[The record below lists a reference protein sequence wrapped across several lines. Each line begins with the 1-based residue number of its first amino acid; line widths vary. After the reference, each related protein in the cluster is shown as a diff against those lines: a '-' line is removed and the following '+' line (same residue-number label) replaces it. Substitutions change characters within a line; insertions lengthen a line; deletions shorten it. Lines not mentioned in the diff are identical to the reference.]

1 MITLPKCGGK
11 NNLLYKTTT
20 MERRSF
26 LKNFSL
32 AGALLTV
39 PPALAE
45 AATFAAPV
53 KKDIGNITL
62 KGKVQSKGTGIA
74 GIAVTDGNNI
84 TLTDKNG
91 NYELL
96 SNNTAEF
103 VYISM
108 PSAYQFNNDK
118 GIAKFYVPVN
128 TSSNSFKADFELEK
142 LAVDD
147 KQHCFVVWADTQM
160 ISEKDVELLKAQS
173 VPDLQQLV
181 AAYPKQTLF
190 HGIGCGDLVWDKFEL
205 FEGYKQAIDTT
216 GVTFFNVI
224 GNHDMDLDART
235 DELSAKTFKKQFGPT
250 YYSFNRGDIHYVV
263 LDDVF
268 FIGTAKQYIGYI
280 TENQL
285 QWLEQDLLQVKPG
298 TTVVVSLHIPTNTG
312 AARRNKK
319 DAELGSVVSNRK
331 QLYKILSP
339 YKVHIMSGHT
349 HFNDTWE
356 ENNIMEH
363 NHGTVCGAWWTGPVC
378 GDGTPN
384 GYGVYEV
391 NGSDINWYYKSTG
404 LPKTNQLRLYGKGR
418 SKNNPDEITANV
430 WNWDV
435 KWKVEWL
442 EDGVAKGAMEQR
454 VALDPLAVELYA
466 GPELPKKHKF
476 VEPTLADH
484 IFFATPSANAKQIE
498 VRVTDRFGNIFSEKL
513 SLA

>member
-1 MITLPKCGGK
+1 M
-11 NNLLYKTTT
+11 
-20 MERRSF
+20 
-26 LKNFSL
+26 

-39 PPALAE
+39 PPVLTEALAIN
-45 AATFAAPV
+45 APV
-53 KKDIGNITL
+53 KKNISNITL
-62 KGKVQSKGTGIA
+62 NGKVLSKGTGIA
-74 GIAVTDGNNI
+74 GVAVTDGYNI

-103 VYISM
+103 VYISI
-108 PSAYQFNNDK
+108 PPGYHFTNDK
-118 GIAKFYVPVN
+118 GIAKFYVPIAG
-128 TSSNSFKADFELEK
+128 SSNNFKADFELEK
-142 LAVDD
+142 LAADD

-160 ISEKDVELLKAQS
+160 ISEKDVELLKSQS
-173 VPDLQQLV
+173 VPDLKQLV
-181 AAYPKQTLF
+181 ATYPKETLF

-205 FEGYKQAIDTT
+205 FDGYKQAIEST

-235 DELSAKTFKKQFGPT
+235 DELSAKTYKKLFGPT

-285 QWLEQDLLQVKPG
+285 QWLEQDLQHVKPG

-312 AARRNKK
+312 AARRNNKE
-319 DAELGSVVSNRK
+319 AELGSVVANRK
-331 QLYKILSP
+331 QLYKILAP

-356 ENNIMEH
+356 EDNIMEH

-391 NGSDINWYYKSTG
+391 NSSDIKWHYKSTG
-404 LPKTNQLRLYGKGR
+404 MPKTNQLRLYRKGK
-418 SKNNPDEITANV
+418 SKEWPDEIVANV
-430 WNWDV
+430 WNWDL

-442 EDGVAKGAMEQR
+442 EDGVHKGSMEQR

-476 VEPTLADH
+476 VDPTLADH
-484 IFFATPSANAKQIE
+484 IFFAKPSANAKQVE
-498 VRVTDRFGNIFSEKL
+498 VKVTDRFGNIYREKI
-513 SLA
+513 SFT